1 MEKSYKRQIASE
13 VKKRIAL
20 KKQLESAFDMIQNLE
35 ISIKVLVWIK
45 WFSEG
50 TTYPRKKKSRFTD

>member
-13 VKKRIAL
+13 IKKRNTL
-20 KKQLESAFDMIQNLE
+20 KKQLDAAFDMIQNLE

-45 WFSEG
+45 WF
-50 TTYPRKKKSRFTD
+50 